1 MLPTINQ
8 IEMALCNVQKIAQS
22 HNGQI
27 SVIEVK
33 PVIDD
38 KFDVVVKLVG
48 ACANCAISEFTVKY
62 GIERSLRQ
70 HYSSFKSVIL
80 INN

>member
-27 SVIEVK
+27 SVVEVK
-33 PVIDD
+33 PAVDV
-38 KFDVVVKLVG
+38 KFDVVIKLIG
-48 ACANCAISEFTVKY
+48 ACSNCAISEFTVRY

-70 HYSSFKSVIL
+70 HFSSFNSVIL
-80 INN
+80 VND

>member
-1 MLPTINQ
+1 MLPTVEQ
-8 IEMALCNVQKIAQS
+8 IKMTLCNVQKIAQS

-33 PVIDD
+33 PVIDNN
-38 KFDVVVKLVG
+38 FDVIIKLEG
-48 ACANCAISEFTVKY
+48 ACSNCAISEFTVKY

-70 HYSSFKSVIL
+70 HFSNFKSVIL
-80 INN
+80 IDN